1 MIRRAVTFVAVLG
14 AAVTWGG
21 RATADTSEL
30 GGLKGS
36 AASSG
41 LHVQYAPKGLLP
53 TGPPVDL
60 GSPDT
65 LATITSG
72 PVTFARAG
80 VAYPGDLLANPDALL
95 SQATAKY
102 PTGTIP
108 QWPFRI
114 SASSAVGEP
123 VVEQNPAPGLTS
135 RAEARDDSSR
145 SVASMPGADAG
156 AIANFGTVTAES
168 STKTDGKTVTAHSVV
183 RATGF
188 NLLGLVKIDTITT
201 DLTGVSDA
209 VTAKFTGTTTVA
221 GASVMGRKVTIDSDG
236 IHARTKGAPD
246 LNKILAAVGIKVSVA
261 DVVTAKSGAA
271 GQREAAGLRIDLD
284 FSTRTVP
291 ALQALI
297 ESIPSIPIP
306 NPTPA
311 PGLADLLAIAQARE
325 VANMQLAGAAVSV
338 DARPAAEFDSPIA
351 DLGGDGDGY
360 VPSVVSGFDLGSD
373 STSLLP
379 SGSPAP
385 SAVTPTKTQPASSTS
400 PLGRG
405 VGGFLLLA
413 LLVQPLLGYRL
424 ARASAAM
431 LGAAGPDCTE
441 EEL

>member
-1 MIRRAVTFVAVLG
+1 MIRRAVIFVAVLG

-80 VAYPGDLLANPDALL
+80 IAYPGDLLANPDALL

-123 VVEQNPAPGLTS
+123 VVEQNPSPGLTS

-168 STKTDGKTVTAHSVV
+168 STKTDGKTVTAHSIV
-183 RATGF
+183 RAAGF
-188 NLLGLVKIDTITT
+188 NLLGLIKIDAITT

-221 GASVMGRKVTIDSDG
+221 GASVMGRKVTIDSEG
-236 IHARTKGAPD
+236 VHARTKGVPD

-284 FSTRTVP
+284 FSTHTIP

-297 ESIPSIPIP
+297 ESLPSIP
-306 NPTPA
+306 NPAPGA

-325 VANMQLAGAAVSV
+325 VANIQLAGAAVSV

-351 DLGGDGDGY
+351 DLGGDGDSY

-385 SAVTPTKTQPASSTS
+385 TTLTPTKTQPASSNS